1 MTVKKYVSIILLF
14 FYVFSMTEVH
24 QLLKAPKLVEHFLEH
39 KNENNRTTLISFLEV
54 HYLNGFT
61 KDADFEKD
69 MKLPFKASQDNCFN
83 FVVVLPTPE
92 KFELNH
98 EFSLPEMHKPTI
110 LHKNQV
116 FISSYLSA
124 IWQPPKI
131 A

>member
-1 MTVKKYVSIILLF
+1 
-14 FYVFSMTEVH
+14 MTEVH

-39 KNENNRTTLISFLEV
+39 KNEDKGLTLISFLEM

-61 KDADFEKD
+61 KDADYEKD
-69 MKLPFKASQDNCFN
+69 MKLPFKTTQDNCFS

-92 KFELNH
+92 KFELIGEPIGDN
-98 EFSLPEMHKPTI
+98 FQSAKI
-110 LHKNQV
+110 LQKNQI
-116 FISSYLSA
+116 FISNYLSA

>member
-1 MTVKKYVSIILLF
+1 MKKYVSIVLLF

-24 QLLKAPKLVEHFLEH
+24 QLLKTPELVKHFLEH
-39 KNENNRTTLISFLEV
+39 KNEDKGLTLISFLKM

-69 MKLPFKASQDNCFN
+69 MKLPFKASQDNCFS
-83 FVVVLPTPE
+83 FVVVLPTSE
-92 KFELNH
+92 KFELSTDS
-98 EFSLPEMHKPTI
+98 SLFE
-110 LHKNQV
+110 LHRPNIIQKRQI
-116 FISSYLSA
+116 FISNYLSA

>member
-1 MTVKKYVSIILLF
+1 MKKYVSILLLF

-24 QLLKAPKLVEHFLEH
+24 QLLKTPKLVEHYLEH
-39 KNENNRTTLISFLEV
+39 KNENKETTLISFLEM

-69 MKLPFKASQDNCFN
+69 MKLPFKASQDSCFS

-92 KFELNH
+92 KFELSIDFALFEIHTPNIIQ
-98 EFSLPEMHKPTI
+98 KR
-110 LHKNQV
+110 QV
-116 FISSYLSA
+116 FISNYLSA

>member
-1 MTVKKYVSIILLF
+1 MKKYVTVILLF

-24 QLLKAPKLVEHFLEH
+24 QLLKAPKLVEHFFEH
-39 KNENNRTTLISFLEV
+39 KNENNRTTLISFLEM

-69 MKLPFKASQDNCFN
+69 MKLPFKASQDNCFS
-83 FVVVLPTPE
+83 FVVLLPTLE
-92 KFELNH
+92 KFELNN
-98 EFSLPEMHKPTI
+98 EPFVLEIHKPTI
-110 LHKNQV
+110 LYKNQV
-116 FISSYLSA
+116 FISNYLSA

>member
-1 MTVKKYVSIILLF
+1 MKKYVSIVLLF

-24 QLLKAPKLVEHFLEH
+24 QLWKAPKLVEHYLEH
-39 KNENNRTTLISFLEV
+39 KSEDKGLTLISFLEM

-69 MKLPFKASQDNCFN
+69 MKLPFKATQDNCFS
-83 FVVVLPTPE
+83 FVVLLPTPE
-92 KFELNH
+92 KFELNS
-98 EFSLPEMHKPTI
+98 EPFVLEIHKPTI
-110 LHKNQV
+110 LQKSQV
-116 FISSYLSA
+116 FISNYLSS

>member
-1 MTVKKYVSIILLF
+1 MKRYVSIVLLF

-24 QLLKAPKLVEHFLEH
+24 QLLKAPKLVEHFIEH
-39 KNENNRTTLISFLEV
+39 KNENKGITLISFLEM

-69 MKLPFKASQDNCFN
+69 MKLPFKASQDNCFS
-83 FVVVLPTPE
+83 FVVLLPTSE
-92 KFELNH
+92 KFELNN
-98 EFSLPEMHKPTI
+98 ELFVFEIHKPTI
-110 LHKNQV
+110 LQKSQV
-116 FISSYLSA
+116 FISNYLSA

>member
-1 MTVKKYVSIILLF
+1 MKKYVSILLLF

-24 QLLKAPKLVEHFLEH
+24 QLLKAPKLVEHFFEH
-39 KNENNRTTLISFLEV
+39 KNENKTTTLISFLEM

-69 MKLPFKASQDNCFN
+69 MKLPFKTSQDNCFS

-92 KFELNH
+92 KFELNS
-98 EFSLPEMHKPTI
+98 EPSVLEMHKPTI

-116 FISSYLSA
+116 FISNYLSA

>member
-1 MTVKKYVSIILLF
+1 MKRYVSILLLF

-24 QLLKAPKLVEHFLEH
+24 QLLKAPKLVEHFVEH
-39 KNENNRTTLISFLEV
+39 KNENQGITLISFLEM

-69 MKLPFKASQDNCFN
+69 MKLPFKASQDNCFS
-83 FVVVLPTPE
+83 FVVLLPTPE
-92 KFELNH
+92 KFELNS
-98 EFSLPEMHKPTI
+98 EFFVSEIHKPMI
-110 LHKNQV
+110 LQKSQV
-116 FISSYLSA
+116 FISNYLSA